1 MPFLFPQ
8 TLTFLQGLHAID
20 PSCLHL
26 GFRIV
31 RVDRNTNPGMP
42 WPAEKPISYLGLSPT
57 SSSPT
62 SPLELQKIGFWGW
75 GQFYKDEDHS
85 LQLPTLRSA
94 SGLSLLGCA
103 VYCPPWC
110 LLPTLVSSVV
120 QPHSAVASSY
130 KSFCFPPLSSF
141 RKELALLLFYLESRQ
156 FCLLCMCV
164 KCTDL
169 FHYRIIFMCSF
180 MKISLTGCLFTHR
193 SRTAQLL
200 ALWLGWSSFGTWV
213 FLPVKYAHDPQV
225 YSEDQ
230 RQVTQMLTSY
240 LAQCLGLLYST
251 HLLSSLLDSLV
262 LMQLLLSH
270 ILSTTFR
277 LKINQSLL

>member
-1 MPFLFPQ
+1 MKTTP
-8 TLTFLQGLHAID
+8 
-20 PSCLHL
+20 C
-26 GFRIV
+26 
-31 RVDRNTNPGMP
+31 N
-42 WPAEKPISYLGLSPT
+42 
-57 SSSPT
+57 
-62 SPLELQKIGFWGW
+62 SPLCGVFQGCRCW
-75 GQFYKDEDHS
+75 
-85 LQLPTLRSA
+85 A
-94 SGLSLLGCA
+94 GLSLLPAMVAFHGASCQ
-103 VYCPPWC
+103 PQSPRLSSLTL
-110 LLPTLVSSVV
+110 LLPPPIRV
-120 QPHSAVASSY
+120 
-130 KSFCFPPLSSF
+130 CFQPLSSF
-141 RKELALLLFYLESRQ
+141 RKELALCYFIFNLSSSAS
-156 FCLLCMCV
+156 LLCVCV

-169 FHYRIIFMCSF
+169 FHYRIIFTCSF

-225 YSEDQ
+225 YSEEQ

-270 ILSTTFR
+270 ILSTTFTDH
-277 LKINQSLL
+277 QSLL